1 MVLAAV
7 LTRRRAEKHYAR
19 AVDAYSAALECCP
32 SAVLFANRAFAHI
45 SLENYGSALAD
56 AEASV
61 GLDPSYTKA
70 RAAAGPP
77 RDTRSRE
84 SPLPPQAYYRRAAAR
99 FLLGRHAEALRDFK
113 QARSRSCAV
122 RLRPL
127 TRGRSGVEAAAH
139 RQGRHREGEGV

>member
-113 QARSRSCAV
+113 QARELV
-122 RLRPL
+122 RRASAPPH
-127 TRGRSGVEAAAH
+127 RGRSGVEAAAH